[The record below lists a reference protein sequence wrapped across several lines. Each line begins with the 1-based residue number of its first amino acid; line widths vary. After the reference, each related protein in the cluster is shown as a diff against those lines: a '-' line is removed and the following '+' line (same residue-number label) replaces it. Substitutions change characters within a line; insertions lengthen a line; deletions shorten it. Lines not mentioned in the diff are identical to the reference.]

1 MWART
6 FGQEDVSSPE
16 IDSSNQENAWSVGSR
31 WRNDL
36 FGVEGL
42 YVDVGE
48 DFNPEVVLF
57 DGGEF
62 VEYKVKCDTRRGP
75 ENLELSV
82 FGLNRSL
89 TTFSTKI
96 INWKLGIWRSQ
107 VSLSLNQ
114 EDGSISKLIILL
126 NILKNKKKFE
136 ELLSRL
142 VNTVFLPSAP

>member
-48 DFNPEVVLF
+48 DFNPEVGF
-57 DGGEF
+57 IR
-62 VEYKVKCDTRRGP
+62 RRGIR
-75 ENLELSV
+75 
-82 FGLNRSL
+82 RSL
-89 TTFSTKI
+89 QRSRPARCRRT
-96 INWKLGIWRSQ
+96 GIR
-107 VSLSLNQ
+107 
-114 EDGSISKLIILL
+114 G
-126 NILKNKKKFE
+126 
-136 ELLSRL
+136 
-142 VNTVFLPSAP
+142 T

>member
-1 MWART
+1 ML
-6 FGQEDVSSPE
+6 VK
-16 IDSSNQENAWSVGSR
+16 I
-31 WRNDL
+31 L
-36 FGVEGL
+36 IL
-42 YVDVGE
+42 KL
-48 DFNPEVVLF
+48 VLF

-62 VEYKVKCDTRRGP
+62 VEYEVKCDTLRGP

-82 FGLNRSL
+82 FGLDWSL

-126 NILKNKKKFE
+126 NILKNKKEFE